1 MRNFMAVPCEIL
13 LLYLMLFTLCFFF
26 LIHAVM
32 EGTRDVTPTVLK
44 TSTSLEGVYNKC
56 ITDC

>member
-26 LIHAVM
+26 LIRAVM

-44 TSTSLEGVYNKC
+44 TSTGLEGVYNKC